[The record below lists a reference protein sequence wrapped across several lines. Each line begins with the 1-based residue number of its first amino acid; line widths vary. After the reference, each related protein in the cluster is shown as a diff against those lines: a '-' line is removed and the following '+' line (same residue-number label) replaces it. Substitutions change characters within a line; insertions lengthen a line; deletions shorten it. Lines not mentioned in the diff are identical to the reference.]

1 MRVRGIRGAVTVE
14 TNEEQPILEATLE
27 MMRSI
32 VTENALDPEDICS
45 VLITVTTDLDATFP
59 AKAIR
64 LMDGW
69 DFVPLMCALE
79 MPVKGS
85 LDKCIRLMVHV
96 NTERSQ
102 NEIKHVYLR
111 RAQALR
117 PDLSGLTSN

>member
-1 MRVRGIRGAVTVE
+1 
-14 TNEEQPILEATLE
+14 
-27 MMRSI
+27 MMRAI

-64 LMDGW
+64 LMDGSG
-69 DFVPLMCALE
+69 FC
-79 MPVKGS
+79 PVDVRAGDARQWS

-102 NEIKHVYLR
+102 RKSSMCICAVLR
-111 RAQALR
+111 
-117 PDLSGLTSN
+117 LSGRI